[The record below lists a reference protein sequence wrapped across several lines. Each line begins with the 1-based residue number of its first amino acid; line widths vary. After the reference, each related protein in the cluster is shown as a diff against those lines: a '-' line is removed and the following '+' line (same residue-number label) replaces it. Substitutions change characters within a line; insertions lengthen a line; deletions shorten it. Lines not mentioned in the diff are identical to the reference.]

1 MARVDMAQSLREST
15 SNWVDCYHA
24 ALRRRRPR
32 LVRRLGELAAE
43 LREPIDTALVLG
55 IVFAAAVLLACAFPV

>member
-1 MARVDMAQSLREST
+1 
-15 SNWVDCYHA
+15 
-24 ALRRRRPR
+24 
-32 LVRRLGELAAE
+32 VRRLGELATE

>member
-1 MARVDMAQSLREST
+1 MDLGSGEST
-15 SNWVDCYHA
+15 SNWVDCYRA
-24 ALRRRRPR
+24 ALRKRRPR
-32 LVRRLGELAAE
+32 LVRRFSELADE